1 MLLVSW
7 ETLGIRN
14 RVVTEFIVCQQLDDA
29 VRVYPVIFDIFL
41 VQLMSQA
48 TRIFLILDSNWTAT
62 LFFFSTLY
70 YSLPD
75 LSLTECVTLHARV
88 SARSAAFSVSESLFQ
103 I

>member
-14 RVVTEFIVCQQLDDA
+14 RVVTVFIVFHRQDDA
-29 VRVYPVIFDIFL
+29 VFVYPVIFDIFL
-41 VQLMSQA
+41 VQLVSQA

-62 LFFFSTLY
+62 LFFFSTLL
-70 YSLPD
+70 YSL
-75 LSLTECVTLHARV
+75 
-88 SARSAAFSVSESLFQ
+88 